1 MRNVSFQNND
11 NHGSFS
17 EHALNYTDLA
27 SSKYYDEITETY
39 SDPCQNP
46 RMVSKIEPFAST
58 ILGIWQGSLIM
69 HELLFWIHN
78 QKKNNFE
85 EEHVPPKVID
95 FNLLS
100 TRQRHAHDIVV
111 KNLNDDKQLLMKL
124 VGQVGSCKS
133 LLIGSSHQLLG
144 NLINSRP
151 KPS

>member
-1 MRNVSFQNND
+1 
-11 NHGSFS
+11 
-17 EHALNYTDLA
+17 
-27 SSKYYDEITETY
+27 
-39 SDPCQNP
+39 
-46 RMVSKIEPFAST
+46 
-58 ILGIWQGSLIM
+58 M
-69 HELLFWIHN
+69 HELLFRIHN

-95 FNLLS
+95 SNLLS

>member
-1 MRNVSFQNND
+1 
-11 NHGSFS
+11 
-17 EHALNYTDLA
+17 
-27 SSKYYDEITETY
+27 
-39 SDPCQNP
+39 
-46 RMVSKIEPFAST
+46 
-58 ILGIWQGSLIM
+58 M

-95 FNLLS
+95 SNLLS

-124 VGQVGSCKS
+124 VGQAGSYKS
-133 LLIGSSHQLLG
+133 LLIDSPHQLLG